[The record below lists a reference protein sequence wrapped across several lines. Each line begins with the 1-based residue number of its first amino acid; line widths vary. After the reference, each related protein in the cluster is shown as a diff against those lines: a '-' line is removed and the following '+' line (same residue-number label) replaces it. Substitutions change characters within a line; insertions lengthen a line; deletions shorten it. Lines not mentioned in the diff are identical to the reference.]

1 MAKVTYKDAGVDL
14 EVYDEAM
21 SRLPRLMHRTFSP
34 RVLKLDGGFAV
45 PAKNPE
51 EILQESDENPARR
64 G

>member
-1 MAKVTYKDAGVDL
+1 MTNGAQRHL
-14 EVYDEAM
+14 
-21 SRLPRLMHRTFSP
+21 
-34 RVLKLDGGFAV
+34 LDGGFAV